1 MASSG
6 TFLRTIIIATALAT
20 ALDHAVGQ
28 NTVGLTHYEPDMVD
42 GYFLFFPDQQG
53 TVFLVNACG
62 QLVHSWPDT
71 ASVPGNSIRLGN
83 NGTLL
88 RTYVDD
94 TGGNPFFTA
103 GGNGEHLQLKAWDNT
118 VLWDHTISSATE
130 CMHHDV
136 ELMPNGNMLAIVWEL
151 KTAQEAWDAGRDTV
165 GYGFSTLWPE
175 KIVELQP
182 VGLVSVNVVWE
193 WHVWDHLV
201 QDFNPNAANFGV
213 VADHPEL
220 VDINAVYTPNINPD
234 WLHINSVD
242 YNPTLDQ
249 ILLSV
254 PFLHEVWVIDHST
267 TTAEAAGHVGGNSGR
282 GGDLLYRWGNPSIY
296 DQGGPADRDLYFNH
310 AATWVGPGLDASDPD
325 VGKIMVF
332 NNRVGPD
339 HSAVDI
345 FAPPVD
351 VNGNYAYVPGTA
363 FGPLDRDARY
373 MTANPPD
380 LYSPGQGSGQK
391 LPNGHVLAASGRQGW
406 MVQLRP
412 DSSQA
417 WSYVVPMEN
426 GIPVDQGTVLGSNTI
441 IFQAEWIPPSD
452 PRLQGLVLD
461 PIGYIETMPNEQF
474 CVLNVSTTPIAG
486 DAGPV
491 VVVADGTRLVV
502 EVAGPMEALVID
514 CSGRTVHRERFVA
527 GRNDLPTVGLRPGA
541 YMLVPVGVDA
551 RPVRFAL
558 VAP

>member
-1 MASSG
+1 MPFRGS
-6 TFLRTIIIATALAT
+6 FLRTIIIATALASIQER
-20 ALDHAVGQ
+20 AIAQ
-28 NTVGLTHYEPDMVD
+28 NTVGLTHYEPDMID

-71 ASVPGNSIRLGN
+71 VSVPGNSIRLGN

-88 RTYVDD
+88 RTYVDEA
-94 TGGNPFFTA
+94 GGNPFFTA
-103 GGNGEHLQLKAWDNT
+103 GGNGEHVQLKAWDNT

-151 KTAQEAWDAGRDTV
+151 KSTQEAWDAGRDTV
-165 GYGFSTLWPE
+165 GFGFSTLWPE

-182 VGLVSVNVVWE
+182 VGLDSVNVVWE

-201 QDFNPNAANFGV
+201 QDFNPNAANYGV

-220 VDINAVYTPNINPD
+220 VDINAVYTQNINPD

-242 YNPTLDQ
+242 YNPALDQ

-296 DQGGPADRDLYFNH
+296 DRGGPTDRDLFFNH
-310 AATWVGPGLDASDPD
+310 AAAWVGPGLDANDPD

-332 NNRVGPD
+332 NNRVGSNY
-339 HSAVDI
+339 SAVDI

-351 VNGNYAYVPGTA
+351 GNGNYAYVPGTA
-363 FGPLDRDARY
+363 FGPLDRDARF

-417 WSYVVPMEN
+417 WSYVVPMED

-441 IFQAEWIPPSD
+441 IFQAEWIAPSD

-461 PIGYIETMPNEQF
+461 PIGYIETTPNEQF
-474 CVLNVSTTPIAG
+474 CVLNVGTPPVAG
-486 DAGPV
+486 EDLPV

-502 EVAGPMEALVID
+502 EVARAMEALVID
-514 CSGRTVHRERFVA
+514 GSGRTVSRERLAA
-527 GRNDLPTVGLRPGA
+527 GRNDLRTVG
-541 YMLVPVGVDA
+541 
-551 RPVRFAL
+551 
-558 VAP
+558 

>member
-1 MASSG
+1 MC
-6 TFLRTIIIATALAT
+6 TIGSFPHHCLIALSCLLVTDRLA
-20 ALDHAVGQ
+20 GQ
-28 NTVGLTHYEPDMVD
+28 NTVGLIHYDPDMVD

-71 ASVPGNSIRLGN
+71 VSVPGNSVRLGA

-88 RTYVDD
+88 RTYVDEA
-94 TGGNPFFTA
+94 GGNPFFTA

-175 KIVELQP
+175 KIVELEP
-182 VGLVSVNVVWE
+182 IGPDSAHVVWE

-201 QDFNPNAANFGV
+201 QDFNPNAANHGV
-213 VADHPEL
+213 VAEHPEL
-220 VDINAVYTPNINPD
+220 VDINAVYTQNINPD

-242 YNPTLDQ
+242 YNPALDQ

-267 TTAEAAGHVGGNSGR
+267 TTLEAAGHTGGNSGR
-282 GGDLLYRWGNPSIY
+282 GGDLLYRWGNPGIY

-310 AATWVGPGLDASDPD
+310 AATWVGPGLDPNDPD

-339 HSAVDI
+339 FSAVDI
-345 FAPPVD
+345 FTPPVD
-351 VNGNYAYVPGTA
+351 ANGNYTYVPGTA
-363 FGPLDRDARY
+363 FGPLDRDTRY

-391 LPNGHVLAASGRQGW
+391 LPNGNVLAASGRQGW
-406 MVQLRP
+406 MVQLQP
-412 DSSQA
+412 DSTQA
-417 WSYVVPMEN
+417 WSYVVPMQD
-426 GIPVDQGTVLGSNTI
+426 GIPVDQGTVLQSNTI
-441 IFQAEWIPPSD
+441 IFQAEWIGPND
-452 PRLQGLVLD
+452 PRLQGQVLD
-461 PIGYIETMPNEQF
+461 PIGHIETQPNVQF
-474 CVLNVSTTPIAG
+474 CVLNVGTTQPATDGRPLVI
-486 DAGPV
+486 
-491 VVVADGTRLVV
+491 VADGARLAV
-502 EVAGPMEALVID
+502 EVAGAMHALVVD
-514 CSGRTVHRERFVA
+514 ATGRTVAREQLVA
-527 GRNDLPTVGLRPGA
+527 GRNELRTAHLRPGT
-541 YMLVPVGVDA
+541 YTLVPLSTGA

-558 VAP
+558 VEP